1 MKQEIEDIEF
11 LIKMQRK
18 KIKNNIFIIT
28 VLVVISLIFSFF
40 LSKISFIGA
49 IISKFSSDTAIT
61 SIVGGF
67 FITVSSGFPS
77 FKDIRERYDKVTLYE
92 GLLKKVKNMEKKI
105 VQLDENEI
113 NKIKILVAKITEKLY
128 LE

>member
-28 VLVVISLIFSFF
+28 ILVVISFVFSFF

-49 IISKFSSDTAIT
+49 IISKFSTDTGIT
-61 SIVGGF
+61 SIVGGV
-67 FITVSSGFPS
+67 FITMSSGFPS
-77 FKDIRERYDKVTLYE
+77 FKDIRERYDKVTIYE
-92 GLLKKVKNMEKKI
+92 ELLKKVKNMEKKI
-105 VQLDENEI
+105 LELDENEI
-113 NKIKILVAKITEKLY
+113 NKIKNLVTKITEKLY